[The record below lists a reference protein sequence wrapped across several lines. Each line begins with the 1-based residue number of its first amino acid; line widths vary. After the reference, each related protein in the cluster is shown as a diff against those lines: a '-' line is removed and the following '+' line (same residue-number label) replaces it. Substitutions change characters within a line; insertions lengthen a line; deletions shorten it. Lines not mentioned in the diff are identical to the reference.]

1 MAAAIGIG
9 RFVYTPILPA
19 MIDSLGWSKSDA
31 GLVGSANFLGYLIGA
46 IAASKPIAPG
56 RQRVWLLTA
65 LAVSAPTTAGM
76 AAPLNFAGFI
86 DLRLAGGVA
95 SAFVIVL
102 ASTLVLS
109 RLSQAGRGS
118 FAALHFAGV
127 GAGIAIS
134 AWAVTAM
141 QEAGADWRALWIA
154 AGAIALLATALAGK
168 LIPAQ
173 SPGLPSAS
181 AGAERVN
188 QGALPLIV
196 AYGLFGFGYV
206 ITATFLV
213 TIVRMTPEIRAAES
227 SIWIIFGLAAVP
239 SVALWSWI
247 GSRAGLMAALVI
259 ACLTEAAS
267 VAASVEWVTPI
278 GVYLSAL
285 LLGGTFMGI
294 TALGLT
300 AAKRFSS
307 GDLQRAIGLM
317 TVSFALG
324 QMTGPTVAG
333 ILFDWLGSFRAPS
346 LAAAGALGI
355 AAGLAAIAARRA
367 APLNQATSQT

>member
-1 MAAAIGIG
+1 MMITETGTMHQRLSIRLASGGFFAMAAAIGIG

-65 LAVSAPTTAGM
+65 LAVSALTTAGM

-127 GAGIAIS
+127 GVGIAIS

-154 AGAIALLATALAGK
+154 AGAIALLATALAGI

-181 AGAERVN
+181 AAAERVN
-188 QGALPLIV
+188 RGALPLIV

-247 GSRAGLMAALVI
+247 GSRTGLMTALVI
-259 ACLTEAAS
+259 ACLAEAAS

-285 LLGGTFMGI
+285 LLGGLSW
-294 TALGLT
+294 ASPL
-300 AAKRFSS
+300 
-307 GDLQRAIGLM
+307 
-317 TVSFALG
+317 
-324 QMTGPTVAG
+324 
-333 ILFDWLGSFRAPS
+333 LGSWLRSGFP
-346 LAAAGALGI
+346 AAVRS
-355 AAGLAAIAARRA
+355 GL
-367 APLNQATSQT
+367 SD